1 MRAMVVPLA
10 SFCQS
15 KSRQYKEVSREE
27 TMKILIVEDDPAIV
41 ETVSLAFQMRWPEAE
56 LITTGLGEKGLEL
69 VEAESPDVVI
79 LDLGLP
85 DIDGFDVLK
94 QVRLFSEVPII
105 IVTVR
110 EEETNIV
117 KGLEWGADEYI
128 IKPFR
133 PLVFMAQVQAL
144 VRRQRVPSADMPLV
158 YGPLRLD
165 HSMRK
170 LVNTKREIS
179 LTSTEGI
186 ILYYLMRNAN
196 KVVTLPR
203 LAEAVWGGEH
213 PGAADAIRVYIR
225 RLREKVETDPS
236 HPRFIHTEAGLGY
249 TLKKPD

>member
-1 MRAMVVPLA
+1 MRVMVVPLV

-15 KSRQYKEVSREE
+15 KSRQHKETSKEE
-27 TMKILIVEDDPAIV
+27 TMKILIIEDDPAIV

-56 LITTGLGEKGLEL
+56 LVTTNLGGKGIEL
-69 VEAESPDVVI
+69 VETESPDVVI

-128 IKPFR
+128 VKPFR

-144 VRRQRVPSADMPLV
+144 VRRQHVPSADMPLV

-170 LVNTKREIS
+170 LINAKREIN

-186 ILYYLMRNAN
+186 ILYHLMRNAN

-203 LAEAVWGGEH
+203 LAEAVWGEEH
-213 PGAADAIRVYIR
+213 PSAADAIRVYIR
-225 RLREKVETDPS
+225 RLREKIETDPS
-236 HPRFIHTEAGLGY
+236 HPQFIHTETGLGY
-249 TLKKPD
+249 TLKKPG